1 MQLISSACNRYLSMS
16 STTIAKIDNHQTPN
30 IFNGVSHTI
39 IKPLLIPKPNMNIS
53 RPTTPT
59 NQPTKP
65 ASTNAPERPTK
76 IKLTIETPKI
86 KHTCQGCI
94 EEQFNQMAH
103 VGPGGCLE
111 EDAFNI
117 KYSTNYYTNDHTKE
131 DNKDTDNTYQC
142 PSYVEEWGGDCDTLS
157 CGCIDVC
164 RGRCGLREDDD

>member
-1 MQLISSACNRYLSMS
+1 
-16 STTIAKIDNHQTPN
+16 
-30 IFNGVSHTI
+30 
-39 IKPLLIPKPNMNIS
+39 MNNS

-117 KYSTNYYTNDHTKE
+117 KYSTNDA
-131 DNKDTDNTYQC
+131 KDSENTYQY
-142 PSYVEEWGGDCDTLS
+142 PSYVDGWGGDCDTLS

-164 RGRCGLREDDD
+164 RGRCGLKED